1 MRVTTESGSVYDIDE
16 NSRVCRK
23 YNPQGVGVD
32 AYKVYVMK
40 AVPDKVLTLEEIYE
54 LPESQ
59 PEIGKRLYTSGK
71 DSWWISTKVIA
82 IDNT

>member
-1 MRVTTESGSVYDIDE
+1 MRITTESGSVYEIKDGI
-16 NSRVCRK
+16 CKK

-40 AVPDKVLTLEEIYE
+40 AVPSSVLTIGEIYD

-71 DSWWISTKVIA
+71 GSWWISTRVVSIEE
-82 IDNT
+82 